1 MILEMHEQIKAALF
15 SRTGTGEFT
24 TLVGSRIYD
33 TIATANATKP
43 YVVWKMAGSSVD
55 LGYDG
60 IERVAA
66 TLQVTLRTDF
76 TKGVEDHLTI
86 IDQMAD
92 LREYKAAVGTGVD
105 RISLKM
111 SSIGEV
117 RLDDQELTS
126 DTTFTVT
133 STRV

>member
-43 YVVWKMAGSSVD
+43 YVVWKMAGSTVEI
-55 LGYDG
+55 GFDG
-60 IERVAA
+60 NERVTAS
-66 TLQVTLRTDF
+66 LVVTLRTDF

-86 IDQMAD
+86 INQMAD
-92 LREYKAAVGTGVD
+92 LREYQAAVGTGVD
-105 RISLKM
+105 RICLQM

-117 RLDDQELTS
+117 ALDDQELTS